1 MKMKKSSLEMLVGLF
16 VALGVAAIVFLS
28 FRVAGG
34 ESLGGSQ
41 PTYTVYASFSD
52 IGGLKVKA
60 PVKTA
65 GVVVGRVDNIQLDP
79 KTYWA
84 KVTLKIDKKY
94 QFSSDV
100 SAQILTSGL
109 LGDQY
114 IGLTQGGD
122 PDNLGNGDTI
132 TLTSSALVLEQL
144 IGKFMTNF
152 AEGNAKDTNT
162 AQHADHAAASAPAA
176 Q

>member
-1 MKMKKSSLEMLVGLF
+1 MVMKKSNLEWWVGIF
-16 VALGVAAIVFLS
+16 VALGIVAIAFLS

-34 ESLGGSQ
+34 GVLTGSQ

-52 IGGLKVKA
+52 VGGLKIKA
-60 PVKTA
+60 PVRTA
-65 GVVVGRVDNIQLDP
+65 GVVVGRVENIQLDP

-94 QFSSDV
+94 VFSSDV

-114 IGLTQGGD
+114 IGLQQGGD
-122 PDNLGNGDTI
+122 ETNLAEGDTI

-144 IGKFMTNF
+144 IGKFMSNF
-152 AEGNAKDTNT
+152 AESNAKESTPVDE
-162 AQHADHAAASAPAA
+162 H
-176 Q
+176 